1 MKARSNHGLSNDS
14 ISAVKLLKGIEM
26 SNKSGAK
33 ILEESEKAEKEDT
46 SKEVLA
52 TRSVVYTL
60 RKTGIPVKV
69 VTDAEAASDYG
80 DELTLSDGTIYG
92 YTDGDDGR
100 ETH

>member
-1 MKARSNHGLSNDS
+1 MLSCDKYEYRTSFFPPN
-14 ISAVKLLKGIEM
+14 IRH
-26 SNKSGAK
+26 SGAK

-46 SKEVLA
+46 SKEVWA

-60 RKTGIPVKV
+60 RKTGIPVKI

-80 DELTLSDGTIYG
+80 DELTLSDETIYG